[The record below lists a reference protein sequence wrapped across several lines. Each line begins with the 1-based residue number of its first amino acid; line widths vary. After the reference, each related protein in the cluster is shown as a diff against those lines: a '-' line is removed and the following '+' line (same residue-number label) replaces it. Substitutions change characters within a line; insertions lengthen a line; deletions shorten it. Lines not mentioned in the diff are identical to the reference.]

1 RTARVSLRTR
11 LALVF
16 IAATLIPLG
25 ATVWVTTALL
35 DRSLRLSP
43 VDQLSGLSRS
53 LETTGREYYQQA
65 CEQLKADALA
75 GRAIPAPAP
84 SAIADFKA
92 SDDQQRFVLT
102 GDAGSVLL
110 YLVKTPK
117 GVSAWQRPLGVRM
130 QYLSQQYSNARRT
143 VSGLAEL

>member
-1 RTARVSLRTR
+1 MSLRTR

-53 LETTGREYYQQA
+53 RAKTGREFYQQA

-75 GRAIPAPAP
+75 GRATPTLRQRRRLRILRRAGNQSSSSSPAM
-84 SAIADFKA
+84 
-92 SDDQQRFVLT
+92 
-102 GDAGSVLL
+102 AGA
-110 YLVKTPK
+110 YCFI
-117 GVSAWQRPLGVRM
+117 
-130 QYLSQQYSNARRT
+130 
-143 VSGLAEL
+143 